1 MQGFARNDKGD
12 GQQDQAD
19 TRSKPRS
26 EQFTEDRHADHHC
39 RQRLQ
44 SPHNSMYSNGKF
56 YKGKKNIS
64 DNTEFFD
71 NFSKEVDLQVSVF
84 YGDTRVATSLV
95 DDQGNRMVGEQAS
108 PEVVEVVL
116 NQGQEYYSDSIDL
129 GGTEYY
135 GSYAPL
141 YQHNSDEI
149 IGMTFV
155 GLNADL
161 VDSVYHSNLTKNI
174 IFLCIVMLAGVGATI
189 AFVVVLLG
197 AIRNVISNL
206 DAVAQGSL
214 NTEVGNKLVQRS
226 DEIGDIARSVHALI
240 QNMAEVITSIFRT
253 SESLD
258 KISTG
263 FEESFGS
270 MTEYITNVDTAVEE
284 MAKGSTQQAQETQ
297 NVSSEVQGMGDAIES
312 TTGNIENL
320 VGSTNKMRDY
330 NRSVDNTLV
339 ELIKISDETKEA
351 FDIVY
356 EQTNVTN
363 QSAQE
368 IQSAADVITDIADQT
383 NLLSLNASI
392 EAARAGEH
400 GKGFAVVADE
410 IRKLAEQSRE
420 SASQITGIIELLIR
434 NSNTTVDTMKK
445 VTDMIDQQG
454 EELNQTKSV
463 FGDLDK
469 EIGMVGDAVD
479 NIRNEVEQL
488 NNLKNSVMGAV
499 DNLAAIAQENA
510 ASTEETSASMQQL
523 GNLVAECKK
532 DVEQIVIMSE
542 TLAKNTNKFTL
553 KADSDQSI
561 FENVVENLKNEE
573 TPMEDTSLADV
584 DSESEK

>member
-1 MQGFARNDKGD
+1 MSNEAMVNNLTNILNGLDDSQEKLEKDAFDVI
-12 GQQDQAD
+12 
-19 TRSKPRS
+19 
-26 EQFTEDRHADHHC
+26 
-39 RQRLQ
+39 
-44 SPHNSMYSNGKF
+44 NS
-56 YKGKKNIS
+56 S
-64 DNTEFFD
+64 D
-71 NFSKEVDLQVSVF
+71 
-84 YGDTRVATSLV
+84 TSLNLV
-95 DDQGNRMVGEQAS
+95 KESMSSVEEILGMIESMNK
-108 PEVVEVVL
+108 VVEESSAKIKEL
-116 NQGQEYYSDSIDL
+116 EALSKKI
-129 GGTEYY
+129 EEF
-135 GSYAPL
+135 A
-141 YQHNSDEI
+141 
-149 IGMTFV
+149 
-155 GLNADL
+155 A
-161 VDSVYHSNLTKNI
+161 
-174 IFLCIVMLAGVGATI
+174 
-189 AFVVVLLG
+189 
-197 AIRNVISNL
+197 VIS
-206 DAVAQGSL
+206 
-214 NTEVGNKLVQRS
+214 
-226 DEIGDIARSVHALI
+226 
-240 QNMAEVITSIFRT
+240 SISNRT
-253 SESLD
+253 
-258 KISTG
+258 
-263 FEESFGS
+263 
-270 MTEYITNVDTAVEE
+270 
-284 MAKGSTQQAQETQ
+284 
-297 NVSSEVQGMGDAIES
+297 
-312 TTGNIENL
+312 NI
-320 VGSTNKMRDY
+320 
-330 NRSVDNTLV
+330 
-339 ELIKISDETKEA
+339 
-351 FDIVY
+351 
-356 EQTNVTN
+356 
-363 QSAQE
+363 
-368 IQSAADVITDIADQT
+368 
-383 NLLSLNASI
+383 LSLNASI